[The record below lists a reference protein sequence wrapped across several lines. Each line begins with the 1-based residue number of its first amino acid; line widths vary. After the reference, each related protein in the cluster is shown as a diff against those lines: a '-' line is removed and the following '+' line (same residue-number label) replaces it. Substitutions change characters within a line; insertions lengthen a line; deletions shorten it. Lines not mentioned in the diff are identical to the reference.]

1 MDVREKR
8 MRIMD
13 GAAVFMVCLLQ
24 MGLLSSLLL
33 PQIGCFVIL
42 ICEGLTAGLVILAA
56 RLTRL
61 KSSAYLRFGRSS
73 VGEICGGALLFTAAI
88 LAVIPLILFG
98 HLLMPNFAQ
107 SSFHILDYK
116 GSDWWMLLLIPLFSA
131 ISETLLFE
139 GYLYS
144 RFRYL
149 ERPLLR
155 ILLLA
160 GLYALYHI
168 ELYLLIP
175 LTLTEFA
182 ILLIRERSDSMLI
195 PAVLHYFTGLLSISL
210 LQASASAESLLG
222 SQMGGR
228 QVSGLALIFLGAAIP
243 VWLLGGTLL
252 KGRKKPTRLLTVILL
267 IAALVLVAFGCG
279 ISGAQF

>member
-1 MDVREKR
+1 MEKREKR
-8 MRIMD
+8 LRMAD
-13 GAAVFMVCLLQ
+13 GVIVFLLCLLQ
-24 MGLLSSLLL
+24 MGILCLLLL
-33 PQIGCFVIL
+33 PVIGCYAIPL
-42 ICEGLTAGLVILAA
+42 CEGISLVIVLGAA

-61 KSSAYLRFGRSS
+61 KSSAYLRFGRPDLKQ
-73 VGEICGGALLFTAAI
+73 ICGSALLFTAAV

-98 HLLMPNFAQ
+98 HLLLPDFAQ
-107 SSFHILDYK
+107 SGFHILDYK
-116 GSDWWMLLLIPLFSA
+116 GSDWWMILLIPLFSS

-149 ERPLLR
+149 ERPALR
-155 ILLLA
+155 ILLIAALY
-160 GLYALYHI
+160 GLYHL

-175 LTLTEFA
+175 LIVVEAA

-195 PAVLHYFTGLLSISL
+195 PAVLHYFTGMLSISL
-210 LQASASAESLLG
+210 LQASSAAESLLG

-228 QVSGLALIFLGAAIP
+228 QVCGLALIFLGAAIP
-243 VWLLGGTLL
+243 VRLFGGMLL
-252 KGRKKPTRLLTVILL
+252 KGKKKPTRLFVTILL
-267 IAALVLVAFGCG
+267 VAALVLVAFGCG